1 MSACLDPVLHWT
13 AKRVAQTCIRT
24 RTLPKG
30 TACAESEN
38 VMTYDQSLE
47 KTQLVL
53 STKCGF
59 GLRCGA
65 RCSAIHHRRITRP
78 PEMATTLG
86 AYITH
91 MNLTDVGRRVSMGGA
106 LIGGAFVTV
115 FVALV
120 CASSGWLYNPL
131 DQR

>member
-1 MSACLDPVLHWT
+1 MSANTRALTITGAVIAALTYIIC
-13 AKRVAQTCIRT
+13 ASFVA
-24 RTLPKG
+24 L
-30 TACAESEN
+30 A
-38 VMTYDQSLE
+38 
-47 KTQLVL
+47 
-53 STKCGF
+53 
-59 GLRCGA
+59 
-65 RCSAIHHRRITRP
+65 

-91 MNLTDVGRRVSMGGA
+91 MNLTDVGRSVSMGGA

-120 CASSGWLYNPL
+120 CASSGWLYNRL